1 MDKNRKSKVILGQSG
16 ERIMFPKSA
25 KYFSQSEREY
35 IIQEYLQSGCTKR
48 EIWQKYTGQKEEH
61 GNLLTW
67 MRELGYSNVDTTN
80 KTIVTKNDARIVI
93 KNALMPKNKLTIT
106 QTSSTQELSMAEL
119 QDRIAALEKELQLTQ
134 IRAVAYSTMI
144 DIAEKEFNIPIR
156 KK

>member
-1 MDKNRKSKVILGQSG
+1 MDKNRKSKAILGQSG
-16 ERIMFPKSA
+16 ERIIFPKPA
-25 KYFSQSEREY
+25 KYFSQSEKEY
-35 IIQEYLQSGCTKR
+35 IIQEYLQSGCSKR

-67 MRELGYSNVDTTN
+67 MRELSYCNIDKTN
-80 KTIVTKNDARIVI
+80 KVIVTKNDVRIVI
-93 KNALMPKNKLTIT
+93 KDALMQKNTLTNT
-106 QTSSTQELSMAEL
+106 QNSSIQELTVVEL

>member
-1 MDKNRKSKVILGQSG
+1 
-16 ERIMFPKSA
+16 
-25 KYFSQSEREY
+25 
-35 IIQEYLQSGCTKR
+35 
-48 EIWQKYTGQKEEH
+48 
-61 GNLLTW
+61 LLTW